1 VEIRDDRVN
10 SRYELVVDG
19 YMAELA
25 YSVQGDRLSVD
36 HTGVPAPIEG
46 RGVAGRL
53 MEAVVARARDEALT
67 IVPQCSYARYWLEEH
82 AEEVGGLSIAG

>member
-1 VEIRDDRVN
+1 
-10 SRYELVVDG
+10 
-19 YMAELA
+19 
-25 YSVQGDRLSVD
+25 
-36 HTGVPAPIEG
+36 
-46 RGVAGRL
+46 